1 MTKNAVLNNDYSE
14 GSIRLR
20 RECPVCMAAL
30 HKHTICEQTA
40 VSEEKGECEGTPSAR
55 DYDEN
60 PSRLVML

>member
-20 RECPVCMAAL
+20 RECPVC

-40 VSEEKGECEGTPSAR
+40 VSEEKGEGTPSAR